1 VDIRTFAE
9 DIAATEAR
17 FRERKGARAA
27 YRRRLDKDGI
37 LGADSPERVEK
48 RLRRLRADRATAEAV
63 REGAVPA
70 SDPGFVAE
78 PPGEVEGADVP
89 VVPGET
95 NYVALERLLGSNS
108 LIGVGFLETGYRASL
123 SVGRIQLRTE
133 QGGIASYGTG
143 TLVSPRLLLTNN
155 HVLPTAEEARLA
167 TVEFNYELAPD
178 GAPLPA
184 VSFALDAESFFF
196 TDKKL
201 DYALVAVEQRGANG
215 AELATFGWNPLIEE
229 PGKVIIGERVN
240 IIQHPNGE
248 PKQIAVRENKVVDV
262 LDDFLHYEAD
272 TAQGSSGSPVFND
285 QWEIVALHHS
295 GVARRNSKKE
305 ILALGGEKW
314 QRAMGEHRIDWVA
327 NEGARTSRIVRHLK
341 RQRKLSAAHR
351 RLRAEIFDV
360 EPPRPAGQPAAAPGK
375 EALLAA
381 SVGGKPASLG
391 DGDVVVTVP
400 LEITIRMGGER
411 PTRRRRARS

>member
-1 VDIRTFAE
+1 VDIRTFAD

-17 FRERKGARAA
+17 FRDRKGARDEN
-27 YRRRLDKDGI
+27 RRRFGEGGI

-48 RLRRLRADRATAEAV
+48 RLQRLRADRPTAEAV

-70 SDPGFVAE
+70 SDPGFVAD

-95 NYVALERLLGSNS
+95 NYVALERLLGSNN
-108 LIGVGFLETGYRASL
+108 LIGVGFLEAGYRASVP
-123 SVGRIQLRTE
+123 VGRIQLRTE

-155 HVLPTAEEARLA
+155 HVLPTAEAARLA
-167 TVEFNYELAPD
+167 HVEFNYELGPD

-184 VSFALDAESFFF
+184 VSFPLDPESFFV

-201 DYALVAVEQRGANG
+201 DYALVAVAERGANG
-215 AELATFGWNPLIEE
+215 AELGTFGWNPLIEE
-229 PGKVIIGERVN
+229 PGKVILGEFVN
-240 IIQHPNGE
+240 IVQHPNGE
-248 PKQIAVRENKVVDV
+248 PKQIAVRENQVVDV
-262 LDDFLHYEAD
+262 LEDFLHYEAD

-295 GVARRNSKKE
+295 GVPHKNSKDE

-314 QRAMGEHRIDWVA
+314 QRAMGEHRIDWIA

-341 RQRKLSAAHR
+341 RRKLSAAHR

-360 EPPRPAGQPAAAPGK
+360 EPPRPSAPPAAAPGK
-375 EALLAA
+375 EALAAA
-381 SVGGKPASLG
+381 SVGGRPASLA

-400 LEITIRMGGER
+400 LEITIRMGGES
-411 PTRRRRARS
+411 PPRRRRARS